1 MKVSQKIIDYA
12 IWYYLRY
19 YPSPRKLREKL
30 KEKFWPDSEKGQ
42 KYWWINDDEIEF
54 IIIEKLKN
62 IIQEDEVIQSKIRS
76 YINKW
81 KSKLYIKQ
89 KLFERKENR
98 ELIEKYL
105 EEYFLDWELQQVQK
119 EYEKQLRSLWKKIEW
134 YELRKKIID
143 RLMRK
148 GFRYDDVMKIIEK

>member
-42 KYWWINDDEIEF
+42 KYWWISDDEIEF
-54 IIIEKLKN
+54 IITEKLKN

-119 EYEKQLRSLWKKIEW
+119 EYEKQLRSLWNKFEW
-134 YELRKKIID
+134 YELRKKIIE

>member
-1 MKVSQKIIDYA
+1 MKISQKIIDYA

-54 IIIEKLKN
+54 IITEKLKN

-105 EEYFLDWELQQVQK
+105 EEYFLNWEQENIKK
-119 EYEKQLRSLWKKIEW
+119 EYEKILKKLENKFEA
-134 YELRKKIID
+134 YELRSKIIE
-143 RLMRK
+143 RLLRK
-148 GFRYDDVMKIIEK
+148 GFRYNDILKIIN